1 MTYHFYNW
9 EKPLLAMAY
18 EGRQSTL
25 PTELTA
31 VYNPALLEQAYA
43 HCEVITSTNSRSFS
57 LASGLLPEPQRRA
70 TRALYAFCRTTD
82 DIVDRPA
89 GNSSEA
95 LCDWWGQALSGLP
108 PGDNPVALAW
118 SDTTAH
124 YQIPQQ
130 YAQQLIQ
137 GVERDLYQ
145 TRYDTFAELAKYC
158 YGVASTVGLMSM
170 HIIGFSTDEA
180 IKYAVKLGV
189 ALQLT
194 NILRDVAEDWRYGRL
209 YLPQEELADFNLT
222 EADIAAGMV
231 TEQWR
236 RFMQFQIDRT
246 HQLYAEAWPG
256 IAMLAPAG
264 RLAIAAAAEFY
275 RGILNDI
282 AAHDYDVFSRRAHL
296 SGWAKL
302 RQLPALWWRTRRLD
316 RQAAAPA
323 LTTPH
328 RHWLV
333 ASINDSFKR

>member
-1 MTYHFYNW
+1 MTYRYYHW

-18 EGRQSTL
+18 EGRHSTL

-31 VYNPALLEQAYA
+31 VYDPALLEQAYA
-43 HCEVITSTNSRSFS
+43 HCEVVTAQNSRSFS
-57 LASGLLPEPQRRA
+57 LASALLPEPQRRA

-82 DIVDRPA
+82 DIVDRPS
-89 GNSSEA
+89 GDIPQA
-95 LCDWWGQALSGLP
+95 LSDWSGQALSGMP

-118 SDTTAH
+118 TDTTAH

-130 YAQQLIQ
+130 YAQQLIH

-145 TRYDTFAELAKYC
+145 TRYDTFADLAKYC

-170 HIIGFSTDEA
+170 HIIGFAGDEA

-194 NILRDVAEDWRYGRL
+194 NILRDVAEDWQNGRL
-209 YLPQEELADFNLT
+209 YLPQEELADFGLA
-222 EADIAAGMV
+222 EADIAAGVV
-231 TEQWR
+231 TERWR

-275 RGILNDI
+275 RGILHDI

-302 RQLPALWWRTRRLD
+302 RHLPGLWWRTRQFNQ
-316 RQAAAPA
+316 QAVAPA
-323 LTTPH
+323 LSTPH
-328 RHWLV
+328 QHWLA
-333 ASINDSFKR
+333 ASINDSKR

>member
-1 MTYHFYNW
+1 MTYRYYNW

-18 EGRQSTL
+18 EGRHSTL
-25 PTELTA
+25 PAELTV
-31 VYNPALLEQAYA
+31 VYDPALLEQAYA
-43 HCEVITSTNSRSFS
+43 HCEQITAENSRSFS
-57 LASGLLPEPQRRA
+57 LASRLLPEPQRRA

-82 DIVDRPA
+82 DIVDRPT
-89 GNSSEA
+89 GNIPQS
-95 LCDWWGQALSGLP
+95 LRDWGGQALSGLP

-118 SDTTAH
+118 TDTTAR

-130 YAQQLIQ
+130 YAQQLIH

-145 TRYDTFAELAKYC
+145 TRYDTFADLAKYC

-170 HIIGFSTDEA
+170 HIIGFTGDEA

-194 NILRDVAEDWRYGRL
+194 NILRDVAEDWQNGRL
-209 YLPQEELADFNLT
+209 YLPQEELADFDLT
-222 EADIAAGMV
+222 EADIAAGVV
-231 TEQWR
+231 TDRWR

-246 HQLYAEAWPG
+246 QQLYAEAWPG

-302 RQLPALWWRTRRLD
+302 RQLPGLWWRTRRLE
-316 RQAAAPA
+316 RPAAPMPV
-323 LTTPH
+323 TTPH
-328 RHWLV
+328 QHWLA
-333 ASINDSFKR
+333 ASINDSKR